1 MGSGKSKEPPASGG
15 GRKGDVDFTRYK
27 ARVDCV
33 KIQGLART
41 YDDYVQRATRDLF
54 KATNFQ
60 DVIFE
65 TANVKENLMQL
76 GIFKNL
82 KIHIDVSK
90 GPQATKNGYE
100 VTFEGVELSRLTGS
114 IGTELGQNDGAAT
127 AELTSPNIF
136 GRGERLSLNYSYS
149 YVRSS
154 VLNLRFTKPYYH
166 TVVGDY
172 NPETSI
178 GIFKHSSPAPW
189 SKFRTDET
197 GVLLDFSFTL
207 PFGLSNSFQ
216 YELGMKE
223 IFAMDKLTPFFVRE
237 NCGPKLAGIIRYIG
251 VFEGRDSNV
260 FPTNGVF
267 IKTTN
272 ELMGSSLS
280 QFGVMKNDI
289 HCELNVPLFAGISLQ
304 MCGRVGM
311 ILNDKLKEGIPIN
324 QLFFPGG
331 PQSLRGFE
339 VAGACPYRDGVA
351 AGCQSYWT
359 SGLHIWSPLP
369 FSSYFGGFG
378 NLFRTHL
385 FYNFGTCNTFTT
397 DKLRSTAGLGLA
409 FRIGQKARIEFNY
422 CQPLSFEPSDR
433 VKKGFQFGIGY
444 EFI

>member
-1 MGSGKSKEPPASGG
+1 MGSGKSKEPDADS
-15 GRKGDVDFTRYK
+15 GRKGDIDFTRYK
-27 ARVDCV
+27 ARVDRV
-33 KIQGLART
+33 NISGLSRT
-41 YDDYVQRATRDLF
+41 HDDYIQRAIRSLF
-54 KATNFQ
+54 AAKNFQ
-60 DVIFE
+60 DVILE
-65 TANVKENLMQL
+65 TTVAKDNLMQL

-82 KIHIDVSK
+82 KIHIDTSK
-90 GPQATKNGYE
+90 GEGATKNGYE
-100 VTFEGVELSRLTGS
+100 VTFKGDELSRITGS

-172 NPETSI
+172 SPETSI
-178 GIFKHSSPAPW
+178 SVFKHSSPSPW

-197 GVLLDFSFTL
+197 GMLLDFSFML
-207 PFGLSNSFQ
+207 PFGLSNSLQ
-216 YELGMKE
+216 YEVGMKE
-223 IFAMDKLTPFFVRE
+223 IFALDKQTPFFIRE
-237 NCGPKLAGIIRYIG
+237 NCGPKLAAIIRYIG
-251 VFEGRDSNV
+251 VYEGRDSNV
-260 FPTNGVF
+260 FPSNGVF

-272 ELMGSSLS
+272 ELMGSSLT
-280 QFGVMKNDI
+280 QFGMVKSDL

-304 MCGRVGM
+304 MCGRIGM
-311 ILNDKLKEGIPIN
+311 LMNDKRKETIPIN

-339 VAGACPYRDGVA
+339 IAGACPNRDGVA
-351 AGCQSYWT
+351 AGCQSYWA
-359 SGLHIWSPLP
+359 SGIHVWSPLP
-369 FSSYFGGFG
+369 FSRYFGGFG
-378 NLFRTHL
+378 DLFRTHL

-397 DKLRSTAGLGLA
+397 DKLRSTAGAGLA

-422 CQPLSFEPSDR
+422 CHPLSAEQGDR